1 MLNEQAVRN
10 IFPKAVSVS
19 PTRPRGRVYDSLFI
33 HKALTK
39 YRYIGNAKEVA
50 RQLGVPVNTLTG
62 WIKEKRG
69 G

>member
-19 PTRPRGRVYDSLFI
+19 PTRPRSRVYDSLFI
-33 HKALTK
+33 HKAMTK
-39 YRYIGNAKEVA
+39 YRYLGNAKEVA